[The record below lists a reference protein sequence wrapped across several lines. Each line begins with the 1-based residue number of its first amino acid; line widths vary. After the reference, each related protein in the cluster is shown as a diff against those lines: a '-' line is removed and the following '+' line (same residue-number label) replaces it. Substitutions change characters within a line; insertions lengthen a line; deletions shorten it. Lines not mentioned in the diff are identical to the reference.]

1 MKIFTDKYGKTMKSI
16 KISLNDLTTDDLK
29 SCLIELS
36 LFENLQ
42 SLDLSI
48 DNYDIKHNAIDEYLR
63 QMTRNLNK
71 LKNFS
76 LKICNQYSLI
86 SGDFFTLLPQLKQIE
101 SLELELEID
110 GQSIVSIKSMIECPK
125 LKKLVIDYAKLTKS
139 FFKDIQSS
147 IPRMEFLT
155 IKTFQ
160 RISDKFFTYLSSIKY
175 LQKVSYC
182 YGIENIQHYY
192 YYNQSIKNC
201 EHNGIK
207 VKSNCWKV
215 VPTLE

>member
-1 MKIFTDKYGKTMKSI
+1 
-16 KISLNDLTTDDLK
+16 
-29 SCLIELS
+29 
-36 LFENLQ
+36 
-42 SLDLSI
+42 
-48 DNYDIKHNAIDEYLR
+48 
-63 QMTRNLNK
+63 MTRNMNK
-71 LKNFS
+71 LKDLKLNIFSEDSMIGDNFF
-76 LKICNQYSLI
+76 IAI
-86 SGDFFTLLPQLKQIE
+86 SQLKE
-101 SLELELEID
+101 MERLELIINEEFRLN
-110 GQSIVSIKSMIECPK
+110 VKSMIECPK
-125 LKKLVIDYAKLTKS
+125 LKKLVIDYDQKLTKS

-160 RISDKFFTYLSSIKY
+160 RISDKFFTYLSSMKY